1 MLRPNAT
8 HLLFSVRAELTIGDA
23 PVDLSELKSSLR
35 LIADTASITVA
46 AQTLGVTYRT
56 LWGRLLAFDA
66 ALGCKLVGKARG
78 RGSHLTGKGRALL
91 AALERHDDL
100 FAPPSSARLS
110 TLSTD
115 IAKALRNQPMLR
127 LLASHDYALA
137 NALIAPRT
145 RSVRAAQQTAVDD
158 CWQDAFLVENAGSVE
173 CIRALLRGDADL
185 AGYHHIT
192 SAPTRQRKS
201 AKVAELWDR
210 VEQDAAYWSVAVMQ
224 REQGLII
231 APALKSRV
239 SGLADLLRSE
249 VRFVNRQRG
258 SGTRVLLDTLLGDAG
273 LAANAISGYAHEE
286 FTHQAVAATI
296 AAGAADVGPGLR
308 AAAAQ
313 FNLHFVPLA
322 VETYRI
328 AGRFETHQHPDV
340 GNLINAVRD
349 ESSKLLGYKPLSA
362 RASA

>member
-1 MLRPNAT
+1 MLRPNTT
-8 HLLFSVRAELTIGDA
+8 HLLFSVRAELTVGDA
-23 PVDLSELKSSLR
+23 HVDLAELKRSLR
-35 LIADTASITVA
+35 LIADTASIAVS

-66 ALGCKLVGKARG
+66 ALGCKLVGRARG

-100 FAPPSSARLS
+100 FAPGSSARVSALS
-110 TLSTD
+110 AD
-115 IAKALRNQPMLR
+115 ISKALRSQPMLR
-127 LLASHDYALA
+127 LLSSHDYALA
-137 NALIAPRT
+137 NVLFSPRAP
-145 RSVRAAQQTAVDD
+145 SGNAAKSAAVNDSL
-158 CWQDAFLVENAGSVE
+158 QDAFLVENAGSVE
-173 CIRALLRGDADL
+173 CVRALLRGDADL
-185 AGYHHIT
+185 AGYHHT
-192 SAPTRQRKS
+192 SAATPLQRKS
-201 AKVAELWDR
+201 SKTAELWDR
-210 VEQDAAYWSVAVMQ
+210 VEQDAEFWSVAVMQ

-231 APALKSRV
+231 APALKSTV
-239 SGLADLLRSE
+239 KGLADLLRPD

-258 SGTRVLLDTLLGDAG
+258 SGTRVLLDSLLVDAG
-273 LAANAISGYAHEE
+273 LAASEISGYRHEE

-328 AGRFETHQHPDV
+328 AGRSETRLHADV
-340 GNLINAVRD
+340 RSLIKALRE
-349 ESSKLLGYKPLSA
+349 ESKRLPGYKPLSG
-362 RASA
+362 RVSA